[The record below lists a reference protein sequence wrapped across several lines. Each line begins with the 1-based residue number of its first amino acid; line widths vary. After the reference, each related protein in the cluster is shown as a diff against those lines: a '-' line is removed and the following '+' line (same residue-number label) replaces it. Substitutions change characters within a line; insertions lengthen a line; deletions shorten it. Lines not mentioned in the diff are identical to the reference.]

1 MPSPSRLPPGS
12 KGTGESRTGS
22 TSVRDVVFDEDR
34 HQLRTRNGPEIMA
47 ALRNLTT
54 RPHPP
59 GPRRPSRYRLHHQ
72 IPVTTTKT
80 RHQAHHPVN
89 HLTRLCRPLHLNP
102 TTSPTYHALKHEE
115 PLNPVVRFTVM
126 VHLLMGL
133 LSGDKNSPTGTIHHP
148 HRTRPTHTTA
158 PTPRITFLL

>member
-1 MPSPSRLPPGS
+1 MRWHTWSAHCPWSRPSLSRLPPGS

-80 RHQAHHPVN
+80 RHQAHHPAN
-89 HLTRLCRPLHLNP
+89 HLTRLCRP
-102 TTSPTYHALKHEE
+102 
-115 PLNPVVRFTVM
+115 PVVVREVFAERDT
-126 VHLLMGL
+126 
-133 LSGDKNSPTGTIHHP
+133 SN
-148 HRTRPTHTTA
+148 
-158 PTPRITFLL
+158 